1 AVVGHAPT
9 LPGFVTVQYNDGSRE
24 RLPVQW
30 PTLQAARYAQPGEI
44 QLTGTAQGRAP
55 IGKVSVPL
63 VLQIKAVTP

>member
-1 AVVGHAPT
+1 MVGHAPT

-30 PTLQAARYAQPGEI
+30 PTLQPARYAQPGEL

-55 IGKVSVPL
+55 TGNVSVPL
-63 VLQIKAVTP
+63 VVQIKAAAP